1 MPYHPRMAEKTPRRA
16 LLVAGAFIPIL
27 AAAAL
32 WLPRWWENREYRQ
45 AEAIAGIAA
54 RMVPGKLVEARPKV
68 DPGMT
73 TSALVERIGKPSI
86 SVATEGKDSRR
97 EIWTYYFED
106 GTLTVNV
113 TDGLVQRVSAIFVP
127 PKIPTSARPE

>member
-1 MPYHPRMAEKTPRRA
+1 VPYHRRMTEKTPRRA
-16 LLVAGAFIPIL
+16 LLVAGAFVPIL
-27 AAAAL
+27 VAAAL

-54 RMVPGKLVEARPKV
+54 RIVPGTLVASRPKV
-68 DPGMT
+68 EPGMT
-73 TSALVERIGKPSI
+73 TSTMVERIGKPSI

-97 EIWTYYFED
+97 EIWTYYFAD

>member
-1 MPYHPRMAEKTPRRA
+1 VPYHPPMAEKTPRRT
-16 LLVAGAFIPIL
+16 LLVAAAFVPL
-27 AAAAL
+27 LVAAAL

-45 AEAIAGIAA
+45 AEAIAGVAA
-54 RMVPGKLVEARPKV
+54 RIVPGTLVEARPKG
-68 DPGMT
+68 DPGIS

-97 EIWTYYFED
+97 EIWTYYFSD

-113 TDGLVQRVSAIFVP
+113 TDGLVQRVSAIFAP
-127 PKIPTSARPE
+127 PKIPTSSRPE

>member
-1 MPYHPRMAEKTPRRA
+1 MTEKPPRRA
-16 LLVAGAFIPIL
+16 LLVAGALVPL
-27 AAAAL
+27 LVAAAL

-54 RMVPGKLVEARPKV
+54 RIVPGTLVDARPKV
-68 DPGMT
+68 DAGMST
-73 TSALVERIGKPSI
+73 TALLERIGKPSI

-97 EIWTYYFED
+97 EIWTYYFTD
-106 GTLTVNV
+106 GTLTINV
-113 TDGLVQRVSAIFVP
+113 IDGLVQRVSAIFVP